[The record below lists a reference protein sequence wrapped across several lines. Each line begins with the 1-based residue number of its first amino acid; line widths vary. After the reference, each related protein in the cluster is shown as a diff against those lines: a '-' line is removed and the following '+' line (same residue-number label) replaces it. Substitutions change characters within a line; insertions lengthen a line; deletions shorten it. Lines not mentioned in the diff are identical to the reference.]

1 MESKAQ
7 HAPGAAREAG
17 PTPRRLGTWTAM
29 LLVIASMV
37 GTGVFT
43 TSGLLV
49 GELQSTSAVLL
60 VWLVGGL
67 LALCGAL
74 SYAELTAA
82 LPRNGGE
89 YRLLSRIYHPAVG
102 FAAGWVSLVVGFSA
116 PLAAGAL
123 AFGLYLQAVLPGV
136 DPTVA
141 AVGLTLALTALHAV
155 HVKVG
160 SSLHNVFTAV
170 NVGLVLVFV
179 VGGAIAGSPGTAFS
193 GGALPLHDAV
203 FSPAFAVALVFVSF
217 AYSGWNGAAYL
228 AGEVRDPGRSL
239 PRALLAGT
247 GVVVLLYL
255 GLNVVFLAAAP
266 PTELSGVVEIGHLA
280 ARRLFGEQAGALLT
294 GAIALALVSSGSA
307 MMMAG
312 PRVYHAMG
320 EDFAGLSFL
329 RYRTRRGGPA
339 LAVGLQ
345 GLAALVM
352 VLTSSFDALLTY
364 LGITLSLS
372 AGLTVAGVLVLRV
385 REPDLARPYRT
396 WGYPLTPLLFLGLSS
411 WMIVH
416 AVSQRPIVALAG
428 VATVVSGLLLYLPLA
443 RGRRVAPGD
452 GREEAAPA
460 GSLAARAG

>member
-1 MESKAQ
+1 MSAIVRGRGEQRTVEPA
-7 HAPGAAREAG
+7 
-17 PTPRRLGTWTAM
+17 PRRLGVWSAA

-49 GELQSTSAVLL
+49 GALQSTPAVLL
-60 VWLVGGL
+60 VWLLGGL

-136 DPTVA
+136 DPTAA
-141 AVGLTLALTALHAV
+141 AVLLTLGLTALHAV
-155 HVKVG
+155 HVTVG
-160 SSLHNVFTAV
+160 SSLHNVFTAA
-170 NVGLVLVFV
+170 NLGLVLVFV
-179 VGGAIAGSPGTAFS
+179 IGGALAGSPGAAFA
-193 GGALPLHDAV
+193 GGSQPLHDAV

-228 AGEVRDPGRSL
+228 AGEVRNPARAL
-239 PRALLAGT
+239 PRALLLGT
-247 GVVVLLYL
+247 GLVVLLYV
-255 GLNVVFLAAAP
+255 GLNVVFLSAAP
-266 PTELSGVVEIGHLA
+266 AGELSGVVEIGHLA

-307 MMMAG
+307 MMMSG

-320 EDFAGLSFL
+320 EDYAGLSFL

-339 LAVGLQ
+339 LAVVLQ
-345 GLAALVM
+345 GAAALVM

-385 REPDLARPYRT
+385 REPDLDRPYRT

-411 WMIVH
+411 WMIIH
-416 AVSQRPIVALAG
+416 AVSQRPVVALAG
-428 VATVVSGLLLYLPLA
+428 IATVVSGLLLYLPLA
-443 RGRRVAPGD
+443 RGRRAAPD
-452 GREEAAPA
+452 ELARTAAPA
-460 GSLAARAG
+460 ETVAEGTG

>member
-1 MESKAQ
+1 MTAE
-7 HAPGAAREAG
+7 GNRGREAASG
-17 PTPRRLGTWTAM
+17 PAPVPRRLGAWSAV

-60 VWLVGGL
+60 VWLLGGL

-123 AFGLYLQAVLPGV
+123 AFGLYLQAVLPGT
-136 DPTVA
+136 DPTAA
-141 AVGLTLALTALHAV
+141 AVVLTLALTALHAV
-155 HVKVG
+155 HVTVG
-160 SSLHNVFTAV
+160 SSLHNVFTAA
-170 NVGLVLVFV
+170 NILLVLVFL
-179 VGGAIAGSPGTAFS
+179 VGGAVAGSPGAAFS
-193 GGALPLHDAV
+193 GGARPLQEAV

-228 AGEVRDPGRSL
+228 AGEVRNPARSL
-239 PRALLAGT
+239 PRALLLGT
-247 GVVVLLYL
+247 GLVVLLYV
-255 GLNVVFLAAAP
+255 GLNLVFLSAAP
-266 PTELSGVVEIGHLA
+266 PGELSGVVEIGHLA
-280 ARRLFGEQAGALLT
+280 ARRLFGEQAGAVLT

-320 EDFAGLSFL
+320 EDYAGLSFL

-339 LAVGLQ
+339 SAVMLQ
-345 GLAALVM
+345 GAAALVM
-352 VLTSSFDALLTY
+352 VLSSSFDALLTY

-372 AGLTVAGVLVLRV
+372 AGLTVAGVLVLRA

-428 VATVVSGLLLYLPLA
+428 AATVVSGLLLYLPLA
-443 RGRRVAPGD
+443 RGRR
-452 GREEAAPA
+452 AAPEQVPPSPAAA
-460 GSLAARAG
+460 GTLAPRTG

>member
-1 MESKAQ
+1 MTANPQDDRGRGRTDSERKL
-7 HAPGAAREAG
+7 GA
-17 PTPRRLGTWTAM
+17 GTAV

-37 GTGVFT
+37 GTGIFT

-49 GELQSTSAVLL
+49 GELRSTPAVLL
-60 VWLVGGL
+60 VWLIGGL

-89 YRLLSRIYHPAVG
+89 YRLLSRIYHPSVG

-141 AVGLTLALTALHAV
+141 AVGLTLGLTALHAV
-155 HVKVG
+155 HVTFG
-160 SSLHNVFTAV
+160 SSLHNLFTAA
-170 NVGLVLVFV
+170 NIGLVLVFV
-179 VGGAIAGSPGTAFS
+179 VGGAFAGSPGAAFS
-193 GGALPLHDAV
+193 GGSLPLQDAV

-228 AGEVRDPGRSL
+228 AGEVRNPARSL
-239 PRALLAGT
+239 PRALVAGT
-247 GVVVLLYL
+247 ALVVLLYV
-255 GLNVVFLAAAP
+255 GLNIVFLSAAP
-266 PTELSGVVEIGHLA
+266 PGELSGVVEIGHLA
-280 ARRLFGEQAGALLT
+280 ARRLFGEQAGAVLT

-320 EDFAGLSFL
+320 EDYARLSFL

-339 LAVGLQ
+339 LAVVLQ
-345 GLAALVM
+345 GTAALVM

-385 REPDLARPYRT
+385 REPELARPYRT

-416 AVSQRPIVALAG
+416 AVSQRPVVALAG
-428 VATVVSGLLLYLPLA
+428 AATVVSGLLLYLPLA
-443 RGRRVAPGD
+443 RGRCVASGD
-452 GREEAAPA
+452 ERPAAAPA
-460 GSLAARAG
+460 GSLAPGTG